1 MVTILRREAGR
12 ALLDNTVWD
21 AYLVALAMWMK
32 LTLSTHLC
40 GRDLLPN

>member
-1 MVTILRREAGR
+1 MILSREASR

-21 AYLVALAMWMK
+21 AYLVALATLMK
-32 LTLSTHLC
+32 LIPSTHLC